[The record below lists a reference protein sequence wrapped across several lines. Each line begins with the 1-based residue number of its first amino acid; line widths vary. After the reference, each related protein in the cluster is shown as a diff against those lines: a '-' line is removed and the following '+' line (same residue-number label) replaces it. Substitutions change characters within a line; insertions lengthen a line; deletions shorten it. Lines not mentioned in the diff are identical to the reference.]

1 MTYLPLPAAL
11 TMPPESPTS
20 TAYDRWARYYDLG
33 EGDRQPYL
41 AFYASLLRPGDCSV
55 LEIGCGTGIIA
66 DALARRIAA
75 AGNAPRVVGLD
86 ASVPMLE
93 VARERYPELEWI
105 HGDMRELPVDGR
117 FDLLFCCFNSFQ
129 FMLRDA
135 DLARAFQAARE
146 HVAAEGR
153 LAFDLYQP
161 NLPYLRQDR
170 RDTLARCLQHEGREL
185 QIREDSRF
193 DEDRLLLDLDWRLVD
208 PLQPDEPL
216 AATRFRIRQYFPEA
230 IEGLLSASGWRIV
243 ERYGD
248 LQRAAFSAQ
257 SKKQVLVCAPA

>member
-1 MTYLPLPAAL
+1 MSYLPLPAAV
-11 TMPPESPTS
+11 TMSPESPTS
-20 TAYDRWARYYDLG
+20 TAYDRWARYYDLA

-41 AFYASLLRPGDCSV
+41 AFYASLLRPSDCSV

-75 AGNAPRVVGLD
+75 AGKQARVVGLD
-86 ASVPMLE
+86 ASAPMLE
-93 VARERYPELEWI
+93 LARERYPDLDWV
-105 HGDMRELPVDGR
+105 HGDMRELPVEGR

-129 FMLRDA
+129 FMLGDA

-146 HVAAEGR
+146 HVEADGQ

-170 RDTLARCLQHEGREL
+170 RDTLARRLQHEGREL
-185 QIREDSRF
+185 QIREDSWF
-193 DEDRLLLDLDWRLVD
+193 DEDRLLLDLYWRLVD
-208 PLQPDEPL
+208 SLHPDEAL
-216 AATRFRIRQYFPEA
+216 AATHFRIRQYFPEVV
-230 IEGLLSASGWRIV
+230 ERLLSASGWRIV
-243 ERYGD
+243 GRYGD
-248 LQRAAFSAQ
+248 LQRAAFTAQ